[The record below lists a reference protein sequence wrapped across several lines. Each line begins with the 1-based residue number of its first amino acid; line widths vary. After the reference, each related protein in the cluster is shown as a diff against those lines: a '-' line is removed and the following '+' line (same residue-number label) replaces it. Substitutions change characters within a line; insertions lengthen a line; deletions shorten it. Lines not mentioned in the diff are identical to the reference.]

1 MTPLKQSLFDSEKMY
16 TYIKGYAMALGWSN
30 TVAALSFARRVHRD
44 QTRKDGQPYIVHPLT
59 IACHA
64 IALGIKDDAV
74 IAAALLHD
82 IVEDCGVK
90 VNDLPVDSKTQEAVR
105 LLTHIKGEPLEP
117 YYRAISENETASI
130 VKLLDRCDNVSS
142 MAGVFSVEK
151 TKSYID
157 ETRNYVLPLLRQTK
171 DNWPIDGNAL
181 FALKYHITS
190 VINGIANTFEAIEKE
205 T

>member
-1 MTPLKQSLFDSEKMY
+1 MIPSKQDLFDSEKMY
-16 TYIKGYAMALGWSN
+16 TYIKGYAMALSWN
-30 TVAALSFARRVHRD
+30 DTIAALAFARRVHQG
-44 QTRKDGQPYIVHPLT
+44 QTRKNGQPYIVHPLT

-64 IALGIKDDAV
+64 IALGIKDDTV
-74 IAAALLHD
+74 IASALLHD
-82 IVEDCGVK
+82 TVEDCGVK
-90 VNDLPVDSKTQEAVR
+90 VNYLPVSSKTQEAVR
-105 LLTHIKGEPLEP
+105 LLTHVKGEPLEP

-181 FALKYHITS
+181 FTLKYHITS
-190 VINGIANTFEAIEKE
+190 VINGIANTFETIEKE